1 MALQVVAYTIEK
13 MVRTTQPMRV
23 GIVVVSHLVCDSQ
36 EKKLRKDAKEKA
48 EGHNHNPKN
57 NTTTSSNGNNNAAKE
72 GPTAAMPVPPTS
84 ARMQNVLQ
92 NGMGASFSS
101 SFNSIQ
107 STPTNKVSGVV
118 FRNAHSPLTCFIFFN
133 GVLISM
139 VCFDFNG
146 VCCFNHPFLQ
156 WGAFLPFLRCFSSA
170 AFFFNCF
177 FFAAFLRCFS
187 SMGCCSSMGCFS
199 LSTRQEEPRQPKPLP
214 NHPNHPT

>member
-1 MALQVVAYTIEK
+1 
-13 MVRTTQPMRV
+13 MRV
-23 GIVVVSHLVCDSQ
+23 GTVVVSHLVCDSQ

-57 NTTTSSNGNNNAAKE
+57 NTTTSSNGNNNASKE

-92 NGMGASFSS
+92 NGLGASFSS

-133 GVLISM
+133 GVLNGVFCFQWCVLISM
-139 VCFDFNG
+139 AVFFQSS
-146 VCCFNHPFLQ
+146 F
-156 WGAFLPFLRCFSSA
+156 FSSMGC
-170 AFFFNCF
+170 FFFL

-187 SMGCCSSMGCFS
+187 SMGVLFFN
-199 LSTRQEEPRQPKPLP
+199 LVFR
-214 NHPNHPT
+214 

>member
-23 GIVVVSHLVCDSQ
+23 GTVVVSHLVCDSQ

-92 NGMGASFSS
+92 NGLGASFSS

-133 GVLISM
+133 G
-139 VCFDFNG
+139 DFNG
-146 VCCFNHPFLQ
+146 VF
-156 WGAFLPFLRCFSSA
+156 
-170 AFFFNCF
+170 
-177 FFAAFLRCFS
+177 
-187 SMGCCSSMGCFS
+187 
-199 LSTRQEEPRQPKPLP
+199 
-214 NHPNHPT
+214 

>member
-1 MALQVVAYTIEK
+1 
-13 MVRTTQPMRV
+13 MRV
-23 GIVVVSHLVCDSQ
+23 GTVVVSHLVCDSQ

-92 NGMGASFSS
+92 NGLGASFSS

-118 FRNAHSPLTCFIFFN
+118 FRNAHSPLTCFICFN
-133 GVLISM
+133 GVL
-139 VCFDFNG
+139 NG
-146 VCCFNHPFLQ
+146 VF
-156 WGAFLPFLRCFSSA
+156 
-170 AFFFNCF
+170 
-177 FFAAFLRCFS
+177 
-187 SMGCCSSMGCFS
+187 
-199 LSTRQEEPRQPKPLP
+199 
-214 NHPNHPT
+214 